1 MPAPSPAVRRL
12 GPAAVLRPVLVV
24 VLAALTAL
32 VPLLGSASASARSA
46 SRAAA
51 PTFSS
56 AWTVPSSSAGSES
69 RRTTGPAARTSTAGL
84 TRRLH
89 ADQGGVDH
97 SGSSRRT
104 ADTHPTHPAHPATG
118 GADPTGP
125 PRTARRYSCDR
136 PDHPAHHRFLP
147 VGAGRAPPST
157 CGS

>member
-12 GPAAVLRPVLVV
+12 GLAAVLRPVLVV

-56 AWTVPSSSAGSES
+56 AWTVSPQSAGSES
-69 RRTTGPAARTSTAGL
+69 RRTAGPAARASTAGL

-89 ADQGGVDH
+89 ADQGAVDH
-97 SGSSRRT
+97 GDSSRRT
-104 ADTHPTHPAHPATG
+104 VDTHPTHPATG

-125 PRTARRYSCDR
+125 PSTGRRYSCDR

-147 VGAGRAPPST
+147 VGAGRAPPFT